1 MFKNCIFISSNTIA
15 CTSPNVK
22 CKAKYDDV
30 EICVPEVHQC
40 DGTFHCEKGED
51 EENCPGSSQCNVG
64 EFPCNDGNGCVL
76 HAKEC
81 DGNEDCSDGS
91 DEMMNCG
98 KKLGLYCA
106 IRFGSNCNCI

>member
-1 MFKNCIFISSNTIA
+1 MNIRIKQKIYIFISSNTVA

-40 DGTFHCEKGED
+40 DGTFHCEMGED

-98 KKLGLYCA
+98 K
-106 IRFGSNCNCI
+106 